1 MFQEEEYKKNP
12 STQVVEALIHINNKL
27 QQKEAA
33 NGLLEKIISQKKSG
47 DCPFNVHVHWYEK
60 LHNWEQA
67 LDLYN
72 KKLEVDP
79 QDSTSRLGQMR
90 CLEAMG
96 EWRKLY
102 NTTTDNW
109 DKFSEDLKKKTAKI
123 ATASSW
129 GLQEWD
135 SMKKFVEAVP
145 GDTQEGAFYRAIIV
159 IHEGHWPESRH
170 YIDTARSLL
179 DTELSAVVGES
190 YQRAYG
196 SLVNAQLLTEL
207 EEVVTYKLVEERRN
221 IIRKMWWSRLQGGQR
236 LVEDWRKMLQ
246 IRSLVMTPR
255 EDFQTWLKFA
265 SLCRKTGA
273 ISQAHKIVISILG
286 CDPVSNPDVL
296 LRLQEPRLILA
307 YSKNLWDAGNKRYA
321 YDVLQRFV
329 ENSDPDNDE
338 QCRLLARC
346 HLKLGSWCEALQEIN
361 ELSIPEILRNYA
373 AATILAPEWYKACHT
388 WACMNFETVLFYKQQ
403 DNISESSVAGG
414 SGEKKVSRAEFISTH
429 TIPAIEAFFKSI
441 SLSNGSALQD
451 TLRLLTLWFD
461 HGHHPIVYDALF
473 EGIRQI
479 DVKIWLQVI
488 PQLIARI
495 DSPRSLVAKLVHI
508 LLIDISKLHPQALVY
523 PLTVATKS
531 SFVTRKSAAN
541 YILKTMSAHSQ
552 NLVNEAAIISDELIK
567 VAILWHDQVFIA
579 LDEASRYTTT
589 ISKPIT
595 FLHSTFSFKFYL
607 FADYILVKKTIVVC
621 SKLWKKCTRCWSD
634 HRRL

>member
-1 MFQEEEYKKNP
+1 M
-12 STQVVEALIHINNKL
+12 
-27 QQKEAA
+27 
-33 NGLLEKIISQKKSG
+33 
-47 DCPFNVHVHWYEK
+47 HVRWYEK

-67 LDLYN
+67 LDLYS
-72 KKLEVDP
+72 KKLEVEP
-79 QDSTSRLGQMR
+79 QNNESRLGQMR

-102 NTTTDNW
+102 NTATDQW
-109 DKFSEDLKKKTAKI
+109 ESIDAEIKKKSAKI
-123 ATASSW
+123 AAAASW

-135 SMKKFVEAVP
+135 SMKMFVDAIP
-145 GDTQEGAFYRAIIV
+145 GNTQEGAFYRAIIA
-159 IHEGHWPESRH
+159 IHEGMWSESRH

-179 DTELSAVVGES
+179 DGELSAVIGES

-196 SLVNAQLLTEL
+196 ALVNAQLLTEL
-207 EEVVTYKLVEERRN
+207 EEVVTYKLVEERRST
-221 IIRKMWWSRLQGGQR
+221 IRKTWWTRLQGGQR

-246 IRSLVMTPR
+246 IRSLVLSPR

-273 ISQAHKIVISILG
+273 LSQAYKIVVSLLG
-286 CDPVSNPDVL
+286 CDPVTNPDVI
-296 LRLQEPRLILA
+296 LRLQDPRLILA
-307 YSKNLWDAGNKRYA
+307 YSKNQWDAGNKRYA
-321 YDVLQRFV
+321 YEVLQRFV
-329 ENSDPDNDE
+329 DNTESDNDE

-373 AATILAPEWYKACHT
+373 AATILAPDWYKACHA

-403 DNISESSVAGG
+403 DNISESSLAGG
-414 SGEKKVSRAEFISTH
+414 SGEKKVSRADFINTH
-429 TIPAIEAFFKSI
+429 TIPAIEGFFKSI

-461 HGHHPIVYDALF
+461 HGHHPAIYDALF

-479 DVKIWLQVI
+479 DIKIWLQVI

-508 LLIDISKLHPQALVY
+508 LLIDIGKSHPQALVY

-531 SFVTRKSAAN
+531 SFVTRKNAAN
-541 YILKTMSAHSQ
+541 YVLKTMCAHSQ
-552 NLVNEAAIISDELIK
+552 NLVNEAAIISEELIK
-567 VAILWHDQVFIA
+567 VAILWHDQVLIA
-579 LDEASRYTTT
+579 LDEASRY
-589 ISKPIT
+589 
-595 FLHSTFSFKFYL
+595 
-607 FADYILVKKTIVVC
+607 
-621 SKLWKKCTRCWSD
+621 
-634 HRRL
+634 

>member
-1 MFQEEEYKKNP
+1 M
-12 STQVVEALIHINNKL
+12 VEALIHINNKL

-33 NGLLEKIISQKKSG
+33 NGLLEKIINQNKSG
-47 DCPFNVHVHWYEK
+47 DCSFNVHVRWYEK

-72 KKLEVDP
+72 KKLEVEP
-79 QDSTSRLGQMR
+79 QDNTSRLGQMR

-96 EWRKLY
+96 EWKKLY
-102 NTTTDNW
+102 NTTIDNW
-109 DKFSEDLKKKTAKI
+109 DNFSEDLKVKSAKI
-123 ATASSW
+123 AAASSW

-135 SMKKFVEAVP
+135 SMKKFVEVVP
-145 GDTQEGAFYRAIIV
+145 EDTQEGAFYRAIIFT
-159 IHEGHWPESRH
+159 HEGNWPESRH

-179 DTELSAVVGES
+179 DAELSAIVGES
-190 YQRAYG
+190 YQRAYC
-196 SLVNAQLLTEL
+196 SLVSAQLLTEL
-207 EEVVTYKLVEERRN
+207 EEVVTYKLVEERRH
-221 IIRKMWWSRLQGGQR
+221 IIRKTWWTRLQGGQR

-255 EDFQTWLKFA
+255 EDFQSWLKYA

-273 ISQAHKIVISILG
+273 ISQAHKVVISILG
-286 CDPVSNPDVL
+286 CDPVTNPEIL

-307 YSKNLWDAGNKRYA
+307 YCKNLWDAGNKRYA

-329 ENSDPDNDE
+329 ENSDPENEE

-373 AATILAPEWYKACHT
+373 AAAILAPEWYKACHA

-414 SGEKKVSRAEFISTH
+414 SGEKKVSRADFINTH
-429 TIPAIEAFFKSI
+429 TIPAIEGFFKSI

-461 HGHHPIVYDALF
+461 HGHHPVVYDALF

-523 PLTVATKS
+523 PLTVGTKS

-541 YILKTMSAHSQ
+541 YILKTMCTHSQ
-552 NLVNEAAIISDELIK
+552 NLVNEAAVIADELIK

-579 LDEASRYTTT
+579 LDEASRLVAKTNL
-589 ISKPIT
+589 IP
-595 FLHSTFSFKFYL
+595 FFRRVPELMN
-607 FADYILVKKTIVVC
+607 AILSQIIFQRK
-621 SKLWKKCTRCWSD
+621 
-634 HRRL
+634 RLSWYV